1 MSGKISS
8 YIRKSLGRQ
17 VSDKEI
23 KGVDYDEYELT
34 KKEIVFFSIQGIM
47 LMVLISYV
55 FYRSA
60 FAMIFLMPLIF
71 PFLNRKRMG
80 CIKKRT
86 NRLTLQFRE
95 MMHSVTAGLRAG
107 YSIENAFERSYDDLM
122 LLYGKDEM
130 LTIEAEKIKRGLR
143 NNRNLE
149 EILDDLA
156 KRSGIKHI
164 KDFSEVFRI
173 AKRSGGNLPAIL
185 DKTSESI
192 SDQID
197 IKRDIDT
204 QISAKKMEQHIMD
217 AVPAG
222 IILYIDATSPG
233 FFDPLYHNP
242 AGIALM
248 TVMLAVYAAAFILG
262 EKILE
267 VAM

>member
-1 MSGKISS
+1 MITDISGEGLSGKISS
-8 YIRKSLGRQ
+8 YIQKSLGRQ

-80 CIKKRT
+80 CIKKRK

-130 LTIEAEKIKRGLR
+130 LTIEAEKIKRGL
-143 NNRNLE
+143 
-149 EILDDLA
+149 
-156 KRSGIKHI
+156 
-164 KDFSEVFRI
+164 
-173 AKRSGGNLPAIL
+173 
-185 DKTSESI
+185 
-192 SDQID
+192 
-197 IKRDIDT
+197 
-204 QISAKKMEQHIMD
+204 
-217 AVPAG
+217 
-222 IILYIDATSPG
+222 
-233 FFDPLYHNP
+233 
-242 AGIALM
+242 
-248 TVMLAVYAAAFILG
+248 
-262 EKILE
+262 
-267 VAM
+267 